1 MYFVFCLLLES
12 RVLGI
17 DDLADHLGVTN
28 ADIAVILC
36 LEDRRRVRAD
46 ELDLAIQL
54 DFLVLLIL
62 LRRRLTEN
70 FVNLV
75 HHTLRFRRGCL
86 TLDHRRESD
95 VSLRE
100 VRERLRETIE
110 VLRNVCVDLLGL
122 ELVRRH
128 AVEPVLDRELD
139 RVVDRDALPLRIRER
154 EVLRGRRPLREVLL
168 RLLLLR
174 LLNLLPP
181 TTLLLF
187 LELLLLNLCLQL
199 GDLRFQLRDLR
210 RIRLLLLRR
219 LLLRALTSTDLIELL
234 LRRRKLLLDLLDWR
248 ELLIL
253 TQIQLAD
260 ALRQLLH
267 LLLLGTLRRT
277 RRLRRMTG
285 ETRGRRGNRRDR
297 RRRIAVHRSPDLLA
311 ENRVLLNLHRH
322 TRRLKRRSKDSVER
336 HFFLLPTQI
345 KIPGGASIRF
355 HGFQY

>member
-1 MYFVFCLLLES
+1 LYFVFCLLLES

-17 DDLADHLGVTN
+17 DDLANHLGITN

-62 LRRRLTEN
+62 LRRRLTEH

-75 HHTLRFRRGCL
+75 HHALRFRRGCL

-100 VRERLRETIE
+100 IRERLRETVE
-110 VLRNVCVDLLGL
+110 VLRDVCVDLLGL
-122 ELVRRH
+122 ELIGRH

-139 RVVDRDALPLRIRER
+139 RVVHRRPNTLRIRER

-168 RLLLLR
+168 RLLLL
-174 LLNLLPP
+174 LPP

-187 LELLLLNLCLQL
+187 LQLLLLNLCLQL

-260 ALRQLLH
+260 ALRQFLH

-297 RRRIAVHRSPDLLA
+297 RRRIAIHRSPDLLA

-345 KIPGGASIRF
+345 KIRGGALIRF
-355 HGFQY
+355 HGFQ